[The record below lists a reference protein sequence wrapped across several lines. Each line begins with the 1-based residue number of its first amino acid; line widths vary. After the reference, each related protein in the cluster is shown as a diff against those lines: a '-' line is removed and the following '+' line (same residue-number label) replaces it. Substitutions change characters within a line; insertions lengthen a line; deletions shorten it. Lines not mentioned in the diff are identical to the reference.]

1 MNQTSDP
8 YTGPVTSGNN
18 KTVCIWSVPCFILS
32 TGPDGWSKSY
42 PMCGGQFQSPID
54 IEVSQVTFDPLLTDF
69 NYINYENTVLSDFEL
84 INTGASSE

>member
-1 MNQTSDP
+1 
-8 YTGPVTSGNN
+8 
-18 KTVCIWSVPCFILS
+18 
-32 TGPDGWSKSY
+32 
-42 PMCGGQFQSPID
+42 MCGGQFQSPID